1 MDFQKYLEKKKEGST
16 KVIEYDGEQWTI
28 RKVSPLVLL
37 KFEIFPELIQF
48 SGGKLKKEIEFSLSK
63 KTMEF
68 VSIIIHSG
76 LIDPKLEISE
86 IQEWMEADPEGCFH
100 IFSEIISFSKI
111 GDVDFPFRAEEGK
124 LSDT

>member
-37 KFEIFPELIQF
+37 KFEIFPEFVQF
-48 SGGKLKKEIEFSLSK
+48 SGGELKKEIEFSLSK

-68 VSIIIHSG
+68 ISIIIHSG
-76 LIDPKLEISE
+76 LIDPKLKFLKSKNGWKPILKDAS
-86 IQEWMEADPEGCFH
+86 
-100 IFSEIISFSKI
+100 IFSL
-111 GDVDFPFRAEEGK
+111 K
-124 LSDT
+124 LSLFPKSEM

>member
-37 KFEIFPELIQF
+37 KFEIFPEFVQF
-48 SGGKLKKEIEFSLSK
+48 SGGELKKEIEFSLSK
-63 KTMEF
+63 KTTEF
-68 VSIIIHSG
+68 VSIIVHSG
-76 LIDPKLEISE
+76 LVDPKLEISDVQKWLDE
-86 IQEWMEADPEGCFH
+86 DPEGCFH

-111 GDVDFPFRAEEGK
+111 GEVDFPFRTEEGK